1 MKKATEYAKLWN
13 WISIHNHE
21 KWTCQI
27 MQWAIYTKQ
36 ERKKNV
42 KIEYKK
48 DVLSRDQHWRVY
60 NVGTSVIYWC
70 TVNSLGFCDKL
81 LIIHSHKHFSATYK
95 TLEES
100 GRMVSSRF
108 PSKWNIAIKKN

>member
-1 MKKATEYAKLWN
+1 MKKATEYAKLDFNSQPWKVN
-13 WISIHNHE
+13 MSNYA
-21 KWTCQI
+21 TGN
-27 MQWAIYTKQ
+27 YTKQ